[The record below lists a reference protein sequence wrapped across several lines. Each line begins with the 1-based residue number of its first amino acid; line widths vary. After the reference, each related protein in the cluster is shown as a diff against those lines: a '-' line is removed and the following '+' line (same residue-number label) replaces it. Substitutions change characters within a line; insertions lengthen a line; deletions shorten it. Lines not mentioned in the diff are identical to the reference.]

1 MIKAATSIISTLLV
15 LAAGPTLLLGQP
27 STADI
32 ATTEAVRRQASII
45 DLRQTLEDAARVH
58 KQGDLPEAARRYER
72 ALELVRGI
80 GVGVERESKEAVAGL
95 AAVRLQ
101 LAERARRLSNFS
113 EADAQV
119 SRVLRVDPQNAE
131 AQKLKKEVERALEE
145 RKGKIPSKEV
155 LDMVPEVRAEAFAI
169 STLVQDGRM
178 LIEMGKLDEAEAA
191 LNQAVR
197 RNPEDR
203 NAFYYL
209 GLIKE
214 LRYAQEA
221 RKREVVAKDALV
233 EVEKAWNVPI
243 TRERLP
249 VPNPWATT
257 NLVNTS
263 YGRQMIYQ
271 KLDKI
276 MINEVLYDGLP
287 LSEVVRDL
295 NDQARKRDPDKR
307 GINIIIN
314 PHVDIPV
321 QTAQVGGVDPNTGL
335 PLPAPPPA
343 ERVNLNDVIVRL
355 RLTDVRLMDVIDAVS
370 KVAET
375 PVKYSV
381 EDYAVVFTQR
391 ANEPQQLFTRT
402 YKVDPN
408 TFVEGLQSV
417 GVTQLGVGGQTGGG
431 GGFGGGG
438 GGGFGGGGGL
448 GGGGGGFGIPRV
460 DVTGTS
466 SGGGFGG
473 GGFGGGGGGGFG
485 GGGGGIGGGGGGGG
499 GGIGIAG
506 ITYTNLRS
514 GTIELVRN
522 FFVAA
527 GVDFSTNAIAI
538 GATGLPQPT
547 GKALF
552 FNDRTG
558 LLLVRATMEELDIVE
573 KAIQVLNV
581 APPQVSIE
589 AKFTEISQTD
599 ARALGFDWFLGNF
612 LMNSGAIGAQGGTAP
627 SFSGAASPANPTGI
641 FPGAPPDA
649 VNPAGTIIPPQS
661 SDQLITAGLRSAG
674 QGGAGTQV
682 PAVATITGILTDPQF
697 RVVIRA
703 LEQRAGAD
711 LLAAPRVTTLSGR
724 QAQIQIIELK
734 NVVANQNFGATA
746 SGGTTAATAVGGLTT
761 GGGGVAQQSN
771 FTPIPVPLGPALD
784 VIPYVSADGFTIQ
797 MTLIPSL
804 TEFLGYDDPGPF
816 IPQAQSV
823 AGNTLGTPLVS
834 VLPLPRFRAR
844 SVITSCVV
852 WDGQTVVLGGLIA
865 SDVQKIKDKVP
876 VLGDIPFLGRFFR
889 SEAQQTTKRNLIIFV
904 TPTIIDPA
912 GNRVH
917 PDDSLPYDPNATNP
931 LPRPLQNP
939 PAP

>member
-1 MIKAATSIISTLLV
+1 MIKAASFSISVLLL
-15 LAAGPTLLLGQP
+15 LAAAGSSLHGQP

-32 ATTEAVRRQASII
+32 ASTEAIRRQASII
-45 DLRQTLEDAARVH
+45 ELRRTLEDAARIQ
-58 KQGDLPEAARRYER
+58 KQGDLQESARRFER
-72 ALELVRGI
+72 ALDLVRDI
-80 GVGVERESKEAVAGL
+80 GVGVDRESKDAVAGL
-95 AAVRLQ
+95 TAVRLQ
-101 LAERARRLSNFS
+101 LAEQARRVSNFT

-119 SRVLRVDPQNAE
+119 TRVLKVDPHNATAQN
-131 AQKLKKEVERALEE
+131 LKRDIDRALEE
-145 RKGKIPSKEV
+145 RKGKVPSKEI
-155 LDMVPEVRAEAFAI
+155 LDKIPEAKQETIAT

-178 LIEMGKLDEAEAA
+178 LIEMGKLDEAEAK
-191 LNQAVR
+191 LQQAVR

-209 GLIKE
+209 SLIKE
-214 LRYAQEA
+214 ARYAQEA
-221 RKREVVAKDALV
+221 RKREISAKDALV
-233 EVEKAWNVPI
+233 EVEKSWNVPI
-243 TRERLP
+243 SRERLP
-249 VPNPWATT
+249 SPNPFTQT
-257 NLVNTS
+257 NLVRTS
-263 YGRQMIYQ
+263 YGRQQIYQ

-276 MINEVLYDGLP
+276 LLNEILYDGLP

-295 NDQARKRDPDKR
+295 NEQARKRDPDKR
-307 GINIIIN
+307 GLNIIIN
-314 PHVDIPV
+314 PHVDVPAQV
-321 QTAQVGGVDPNTGL
+321 AQVGGVDPTTGA

-355 RLTDVRLMDVIDAVS
+355 RLSNVRLVDVIDAVA

-375 PVKYSV
+375 PIKYSV

-391 ANEPQQLFTRT
+391 GTEAQQLFTRT
-402 YKVDPN
+402 YRVDPN

-417 GVTQLGVGGQTGGG
+417 GFVQLGVGGGAQ
-431 GGFGGGG
+431 GGGG
-438 GGGFGGGGGL
+438 GGVGGGGGGGL
-448 GGGGGGFGIPRV
+448 GGGGGGSTGGFGIARV
-460 DVTGTS
+460 DVTGSS

-473 GGFGGGGGGGFG
+473 GLGGGGGGGGGLG
-485 GGGGGIGGGGGGGG
+485 GGGGGLGGGGGG

-506 ITYTNLRS
+506 ITYTNLKS
-514 GTIELVRN
+514 STIELVRN

-527 GVDFSTNAIAI
+527 GVDFSTNAITI
-538 GATGLPQPT
+538 GATGLPQPS

-558 LLLVRATMEELDIVE
+558 LLLVRATMDELDIVE
-573 KAIQVLNV
+573 KAVQVLNV

-612 LMNSGAIGAQGGTAP
+612 LMNGGALGAQGGTAP
-627 SFSGAASPANPTGI
+627 SYSGAGSPANPTGV

-649 VNPAGTIIPPQS
+649 INPAGTIIPPQS
-661 SDQLITAGLRSAG
+661 SDQQLTAGLRNAA
-674 QGGAGTQV
+674 QGGGSQI

-724 QAQIQIIELK
+724 QAQIQIIELR
-734 NVVANQNFGATA
+734 NVVANQNFGATS
-746 SGGTTAATAVGGLTT
+746 SGGTATTAATTGVGNF
-761 GGGGVAQQSN
+761 GGGVAQQVN
-771 FTPIPVPLGPALD
+771 FQPIPVPLGPALD

-804 TEFLGYDDPGPF
+804 TEFLGYDDPGQF

-823 AGNTLGTPLVS
+823 AGNTLGTPLVAR
-834 VLPLPRFRAR
+834 LPLPRFRAR

-865 SDVQKIKDKVP
+865 EDVQKIKDKVP
-876 VLGDIPFLGRFFR
+876 LLGDIPFLGRFFR
-889 SEAQQTTKRNLIIFV
+889 SESMSTTKKNLIIFV

-917 PDDSLPYDPNATNP
+917 ADESLPYDPAAP
-931 LPRPLQNP
+931 HPVPPMLMNP

>member
-1 MIKAATSIISTLLV
+1 MIKAATSTISILLL
-15 LAAGPTLLLGQP
+15 LAAGTPLLGQP

-32 ATTEAVRRQASII
+32 ASTEAIRRQASTIE
-45 DLRQTLEDAARVH
+45 LRRTLEDAARVH
-58 KQGDLPEAARRYER
+58 KQGDLAEAARRYER
-72 ALELVRGI
+72 ALELVRDI
-80 GVGVERESKEAVAGL
+80 GVGVERESAEAVAGL

-101 LAERARRLSNFS
+101 LAEQARRVGNLA

-119 SRVLRVDPQNAE
+119 SRVLRVDPQNAA
-131 AQKLKKEVERALEE
+131 AQKLKKEVDRAEEE
-145 RKGKIPSKEV
+145 RKGKVPSKEI
-155 LDMVPEVRAEAFAI
+155 LDRVPEVKKEGLAT

-178 LIEMGKLDEAEAA
+178 LIEMGKLDDAEAK
-191 LNQAVR
+191 LQQAVR
-197 RNPEDR
+197 NNPEDR

-209 GLIKE
+209 SLIKE
-214 LRYAQEA
+214 ARYAQEA
-221 RKREVVAKDALV
+221 RKREISAKDALV
-233 EVEKAWNVPI
+233 EVEKSWNSPI
-243 TRERLP
+243 SREKLP
-249 VPNPWATT
+249 SPNPVATT
-257 NLVNTS
+257 NKVWTS
-263 YGRQMIYQ
+263 GGRQMIYQ

-276 MINEVLYDGLP
+276 LLNEILYDGLP

-295 NDQARKRDPDKR
+295 NEQARKRDPDKT

-321 QTAQVGGVDPNTGL
+321 QTQPLGGIDPTTGA
-335 PLPAPPPA
+335 PLPAPPPT

-355 RLTDVRLMDVIDAVS
+355 RLANVRLIDVIDAVS

-417 GVTQLGVGGQTGGG
+417 GSVQLGIGGGAQGGG
-431 GGFGGGG
+431 GG
-438 GGGFGGGGGL
+438 
-448 GGGGGGFGIPRV
+448 V
-460 DVTGTS
+460 
-466 SGGGFGG
+466 
-473 GGFGGGGGGGFG
+473 G
-485 GGGGGIGGGGGGGG
+485 GGGGGIGGGGGGGIGGFGIARVDVTGTSSGGGLGGGLGGGGGFGGGGGGGIGGGGGGVGGG
-499 GGIGIAG
+499 GGIGISG
-506 ITYTNLRS
+506 ITYTNLKS
-514 GTIELVRN
+514 SAIELVRN

-538 GATGLPQPT
+538 GATGLPQPS

-612 LMNSGAIGAQGGTAP
+612 LMHGGAIGAQGGTAP
-627 SFSGAASPANPTGI
+627 SYSGVASPANPSGV

-649 VNPAGTIIPPQS
+649 INPTGTIIPPQS
-661 SDQLITAGLRSAG
+661 SDQQLTAGLRNAA
-674 QGGAGTQV
+674 QGGGSQI
-682 PAVATITGILTDPQF
+682 PALATVTGILTDPQF

-703 LEQRAGAD
+703 LEQRSGAD

-734 NVVANQNFGATA
+734 NVVANQNFGATS
-746 SGGTTAATAVGGLTT
+746 SGGTATTAATTGVGNF
-761 GGGGVAQQSN
+761 GGGVAQQVN

-804 TEFLGYDDPGPF
+804 TEFLGYDDPGQF

-823 AGNTLGTPLVS
+823 AGNTLGTPLVAR
-834 VLPLPRFRAR
+834 LPLPRFRAR

-865 SDVQKIKDKVP
+865 EDVQKIKDKVP

-889 SEAQQTTKRNLIIFV
+889 SESMSTTKKNLIIFV

-917 PDDSLPYDPNATNP
+917 PDESLPYDPNA
-931 LPRPLQNP
+931 PRPLPPPPQNP

>member
-15 LAAGPTLLLGQP
+15 LAAGPTLLGQP

-131 AQKLKKEVERALEE
+131 AQKLKKEIERALEE

-209 GLIKE
+209 SLIKE

-431 GGFGGGG
+431 GFGGGG
-438 GGGFGGGGGL
+438 GGVGGGGGL
-448 GGGGGGFGIPRV
+448 GGGGGGGFGIPRV

-514 GTIELVRN
+514 STIELVRN

-612 LMNSGAIGAQGGTAP
+612 LMHGGAIGAQGGTAP
-627 SFSGAASPANPTGI
+627 SYSGGASPANPTGV

-649 VNPAGTIIPPQS
+649 INPAGTIIPPQS
-661 SDQLITAGLRSAG
+661 SDQLLTAGLRSAG

-682 PAVATITGILTDPQF
+682 PALATITGILTDPQF

-746 SGGTTAATAVGGLTT
+746 SGGTATTAATT
-761 GGGGVAQQSN
+761 GIGNFGGGVAQQVN
-771 FTPIPVPLGPALD
+771 FQPIPVPLGPALD

-823 AGNTLGTPLVS
+823 AGSTLGTPLVAQ
-834 VLPLPRFRAR
+834 LPLPRFRAR

-865 SDVQKIKDKVP
+865 EDVQKIKDKVP

-889 SEAQQTTKRNLIIFV
+889 SESLSTSKKNLMIFV

-917 PDDSLPYDPNATNP
+917 PDDSFPYDPNATNP